1 MRRIVSQPKAMSWLA
16 LVAAA
21 LFVLSTAQAGAAP
34 APAEPAPKDSNLR
47 ARAEEA
53 FQAARA
59 LTLRES
65 LDVRLDAVWHI
76 DMLLTVRPDP
86 QLKWWADLRRRIVSD
101 HDSYRLVEPSAE
113 RIPLPREPGR
123 GLEKWHMYM
132 EAPFGRPEHIAI
144 AFIEEYIGPELDAP
158 ETGYILTHQL
168 AVLEWAEETG
178 LELPP
183 RLVAM
188 KPVLLER
195 IAAEHAKDDTF
206 SDLFAERMFFM
217 VIWGNP
223 SDAELERTVRII
235 VDAQVEPG
243 VWAPPP
249 VTLSYDGESR
259 VTAVEP
265 EHARKMA
272 MVVLAEYLRRI
283 EDRGSGVEDGGS
295 GAGDRGPGAEDRG
308 PRTADRGPQASNLD
322 PRAED
327 AVGVSAAWFV
337 LLAVGVLA
345 LLFFILRHFRR
356 R

>member
-1 MRRIVSQPKAMSWLA
+1 MRGIVNQPKAISCVA

-21 LFVLSTAQAGAAP
+21 LFVLSAAQAGAEP
-34 APAEPAPKDSNLR
+34 APAESDLR

-59 LTLRES
+59 HTLRES

-101 HDSYRLVEPSAE
+101 HDTYRLVEPTAE

-144 AFIEEYIGPELDAP
+144 AFIEEYIGPELAAP

-217 VIWGNP
+217 VIWGDP
-223 SDAELERTVRII
+223 SDAELERTVRVL

-259 VTAVEP
+259 VTEVEP

-272 MVVLAEYLRRI
+272 MVVLAEYLRRAEARGSGV
-283 EDRGSGVEDGGS
+283 EDRASGVEDGGS
-295 GAGDRGPGAEDRG
+295 GAEAHE
-308 PRTADRGPQASNLD
+308 PRPADPGPQTTDLD
-322 PRAED
+322 SRATD
-327 AVGVSAAWFV
+327 VSPAWFV
-337 LLAVGVLA
+337 LLAAGLLA
-345 LLFFILRHFRR
+345 LLFFLVRHFRR